1 MSLSAMVV
9 SGRDLHA
16 QVFVWVG
23 RDSDTT
29 KHKAAQKKGQQ
40 LGQRD
45 GRAANTPVSIVQPGK
60 EPSLFTAG
68 LPVMERQTGSSGK
81 GPMHAFDSIPR
92 PSPLDSQQPLAL
104 AINFSGFC
112 LDLSLTPMLSQSAL
126 ARMRMVIVA
135 ADYIVPNHPVCV

>member
-1 MSLSAMVV
+1 MQGTPQGVVSGGFHSCLSMDLSAMVA

-45 GRAANTPVSIVQPGK
+45 GRAANTPVSIVQPGQ
-60 EPSLFTAG
+60 EPSLFTA
-68 LPVMERQTGSSGK
+68 
-81 GPMHAFDSIPR
+81 AF
-92 PSPLDSQQPLAL
+92 PSWSAKKAAQVSLA
-104 AINFSGFC
+104 C
-112 LDLSLTPMLSQSAL
+112 MLN
-126 ARMRMVIVA
+126 
-135 ADYIVPNHPVCV
+135 IVPKLPHRTASSL